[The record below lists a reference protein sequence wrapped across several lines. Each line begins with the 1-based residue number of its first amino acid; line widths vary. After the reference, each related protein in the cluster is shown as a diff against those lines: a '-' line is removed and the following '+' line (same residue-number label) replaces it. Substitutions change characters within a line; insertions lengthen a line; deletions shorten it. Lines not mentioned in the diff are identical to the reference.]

1 MSRWIPPP
9 VALAIAAVAMWL
21 IGRSVAFADFSLPY
35 QTTVAV
41 MIIVLGIGVAG
52 WGLRTFARAG
62 TTPNPVDPSRATRL
76 VTSGPYAFT
85 RNPMYLGDAIALLGV
100 AVWTGSAL
108 SLLALAAFIAFI
120 DRFQIAAEES
130 ALLGIFGEE
139 YAAYRRKVRRW
150 L

>member
-21 IGRSVAFADFSLPY
+21 IGRSVPFARFSFPF
-35 QTTVAV
+35 QTVVAV
-41 MIIVLGIGVAG
+41 VLIVLGIGVAA
-52 WGLRTFARAG
+52 WGLRAFARAG
-62 TTPNPVDPSRATRL
+62 TTPNPVHPTRATRL

-100 AVWTGSAL
+100 AMWTGSAL

-120 DRFQIAAEES
+120 DRLQIAAEEK
-130 ALLGIFGEE
+130 ALHGIFGNE
-139 YAAYRRKVRRW
+139 YGAYRKRVRRW